1 MMGAYQDIMG
11 DAHNLFGRV
20 SEVHVYADAEE
31 DNNFWLEKIIPGT
44 QIEDILATVQYF
56 PNDLRR
62 RMQDIIKQKIDA
74 GVVRPTRGMQI
85 LEQYMACF
93 KAQTYFDTSTEQ

>member
-1 MMGAYQDIMG
+1 
-11 DAHNLFGRV
+11 
-20 SEVHVYADAEE
+20 
-31 DNNFWLEKIIPGT
+31 
-44 QIEDILATVQYF
+44 VQYF

-74 GVVRPTRGMQI
+74 GVVRPTRGMEI

-93 KAQTYFDTSTEQ
+93 NAQTYFDTSVEP